1 MYDIFFEHYNNYDK
15 ISIVLEFIAF
25 LFGVL
30 SVYLAKQNNILV
42 YPAGIIS
49 TTIYVY
55 LLWQW
60 SLLGDMLVNGY
71 YTILSILGWYWWM
84 QRKGKAAEY
93 PIQNASR
100 YDWVNYGIFFCITIV
115 FVVLVYLFF
124 DKFTNWYSYVDTLTT
139 GLFMVAMLAMA
150 KRKIEHWIFWIIGNV
165 LSIPLYFLKGYTI
178 TSVQYVVFLILAIA
192 GYIQWKKFLN
202 KPITNSL
209 K

>member
-1 MYDIFFEHYNNYDK
+1 MWDFLFQAYEGYDQFSVTLE
-15 ISIVLEFIAF
+15 IVAF
-25 LFGVL
+25 LFGVF
-30 SVYLAKQNNILV
+30 SVYLAKQNHILV
-42 YPAGIIS
+42 YPTGIIS
-49 TTIYVY
+49 TSIYVY

-84 QRKGKAAEY
+84 QKKGKELEF
-93 PIQNASR
+93 PIQHASR
-100 YDWVNYGIFFCITIV
+100 TEWVNYGLFFSITIV
-115 FVVLVYLFF
+115 FIVLVYLFF
-124 DKFTNWYSYVDTLTT
+124 DKFTNWYSYVDTFTT

-178 TSVQYVVFLILAIA
+178 TSIQYLVFLILAIA

-202 KPITNSL
+202 KSTTNS
-209 K
+209 

>member
-1 MYDIFFEHYNNYDK
+1 MWDFLFQAYKGHDQFSVTLE
-15 ISIVLEFIAF
+15 IVAF
-25 LFGVL
+25 LFGVF
-30 SVYLAKQNNILV
+30 SVYLAKQNHILV
-42 YPAGIIS
+42 YPTGIIS
-49 TTIYVY
+49 TSIYVY

-84 QRKGKAAEY
+84 QKKGKKMEF
-93 PIQNASR
+93 PIQYASR
-100 YDWVNYGIFFCITIV
+100 KEWVNYGLFFSITIV
-115 FVVLVYLFF
+115 FIVLVYLFF
-124 DKFTNWYSYVDTLTT
+124 DKFTNWYSYVDTFTT

-178 TSVQYVVFLILAIA
+178 TSIQYLVFLILAIA

-202 KPITNSL
+202 KPTTNS
-209 K
+209 

>member
-1 MYDIFFEHYNNYDK
+1 MWDFLFQAYEGYDQL
-15 ISIVLEFIAF
+15 SVTLEIAAF
-25 LFGVL
+25 LFGVF
-30 SVYLAKQNNILV
+30 SVYLAKQNHILV
-42 YPAGIIS
+42 YPTGIIS
-49 TTIYVY
+49 TSIYVY

-84 QRKGKAAEY
+84 QKKGKEMEF
-93 PIQNASR
+93 PIQHASR
-100 YDWVNYGIFFCITIV
+100 KDWVNYGLFFSITIV
-115 FVVLVYLFF
+115 FIVLVYLFF
-124 DKFTNWYSYVDTLTT
+124 DKFTNWYSYVDTFTT

-178 TSVQYVVFLILAIA
+178 TSIQYLVFLILAIA

-202 KPITNSL
+202 KSTTNS
-209 K
+209 

>member
-1 MYDIFFEHYNNYDK
+1 MWDFLFQAYEGYDQLSVTLE
-15 ISIVLEFIAF
+15 IVAF
-25 LFGVL
+25 LFGVF
-30 SVYLAKQNNILV
+30 SVYLAKQNHILV
-42 YPAGIIS
+42 YPTGIIS
-49 TTIYVY
+49 TSIYVY

-84 QRKGKAAEY
+84 QKKGKEVEF
-93 PIQNASR
+93 PIQHVSR
-100 YDWVNYGIFFCITIV
+100 KEWFNYGLFFSITIV
-115 FVVLVYLFF
+115 FIVLVYLFF
-124 DKFTNWYSYVDTLTT
+124 DKFTNWYSYVDTFTT

-178 TSVQYVVFLILAIA
+178 TSIQYLVFLILAIA

-202 KPITNSL
+202 KSTTNS
-209 K
+209 